1 VSIISTT
8 QYAAAFVKQT
18 SLSDG
23 DWLLRC
29 DELAEQQRILFLELV
44 TFSRDGLPAQ
54 QSRCLIDFLSTLQ
67 FVSSAISNSASD
79 PVDLPEFQVA
89 IKRAMQ
95 YFYAPTTDDKAHFAR
110 MVQAWHDST
119 VSRSESVI
127 WAACIETL
135 RQPGILEH
143 SLGKDIVVTL
153 YAIADV
159 FSRRVSGTSSD

>member
-1 VSIISTT
+1 VSIISPT

-18 SLSDG
+18 SLSDVE
-23 DWLLRC
+23 WLQRC
-29 DELAEQQRILFLELV
+29 DELAIQQRVLFLELV

-54 QSRCLIDFLSTLQ
+54 QSRCVIDFLSTLQ
-67 FVSSAISNSASD
+67 FVSSAISKSAAD

-95 YFYAPTTDDKAHFAR
+95 YFYALTTDDKAHFAR

-127 WAACIETL
+127 WAGCIETL

-143 SLGKDIVVTL
+143 PLGKDIVVTL

-159 FSRRVSGTSSD
+159 FSRRFAYISPD

>member
-1 VSIISTT
+1 MSIISTT

-127 WAACIETL
+127 WAGCIETL

>member
-1 VSIISTT
+1 MKVSTT
-8 QYAAAFVKQT
+8 QFAKLLARQRALT
-18 SLSDG
+18 DA

-44 TFSRDGLPAQ
+44 TFSRDGLPDQ
-54 QSRCLIDFLSTLQ
+54 QSRCLVDFLSTLQ

-79 PVDLPEFQVA
+79 PVKLPEFQAA

-95 YFYAPTTDDKAHFAR
+95 YFHALTTDDKAHFAR
-110 MVQAWHDST
+110 MVQTWHDST
-119 VSRSESVI
+119 VSRSEPVI
-127 WAACIETL
+127 WAGCIETL

>member
-1 VSIISTT
+1 MSIISTT

-44 TFSRDGLPAQ
+44 TFSRDGLPDQ

-67 FVSSAISNSASD
+67 FVSSAISKSAAD
-79 PVDLPEFQVA
+79 PVELPEFQAA
-89 IKRAMQ
+89 IKRAIQ
-95 YFYAPTTDDKAHFAR
+95 YFYALTTDDKAHFAR
-110 MVQAWHDST
+110 MVQTWHDST
-119 VSRSESVI
+119 VSRSEPVI
-127 WAACIETL
+127 WAGCIETL

-143 SLGKDIVVTL
+143 PRGKDIVVTL
-153 YAIADV
+153 YAIVDV
-159 FSRRVSGTSSD
+159 FSRRFAYISPD